1 MGWLSSNKK
10 RSFAEKLMKDIRAR
24 EEKENVDV
32 IGKVSPEIQAQ
43 RDAENTLAKNSQKMQ
58 QIKEVRQKE
67 DEKQEGQLLAIHGAK
82 IKFNSH
88 MGEFKVLNDVPTT
101 QGKLTGTTVEKQ
113 ILNFTF
119 YDGFQMLSLT
129 EWQDFGTVKVQDNE
143 ALIKKSTL
151 PGTGK
156 MPGNVPPES
165 GKIEFVDSG
174 QVNVPESITTTGA
187 PVPENVDDNTEY
199 IYYSKEGLYLG
210 GIESSPKVYLSTQG
224 EYDKAKKDKKWSL
237 INKESNL
244 LKENEKSISNNDFNY
259 ISYVVKMESGDND
272 LKELKCIAFASYNR
286 SKKVNKTWR
295 GLLSTTYSSVPN
307 KKLLSISDKDSKSI
321 NTRKAVISVLL
332 NETDITKGAEFWDGT
347 DFLAWG
353 NSEQNP
359 YNKLGQNK
367 FDEYK
372 FIEISKDVYTDF
384 VGAQSLSTTYP
395 DKGNHTKGNE
405 HGSHEHITIKK
416 KDKEVKKIKYKIPA
430 AEFTDNNNWK
440 SGNFYYETGVKVT
453 NGISGTISAGK
464 SIFWKLTPIKLLK

>member
-1 MGWLSSNKK
+1 
-10 RSFAEKLMKDIRAR
+10 
-24 EEKENVDV
+24 
-32 IGKVSPEIQAQ
+32 
-43 RDAENTLAKNSQKMQ
+43 
-58 QIKEVRQKE
+58 
-67 DEKQEGQLLAIHGAK
+67 
-82 IKFNSH
+82 
-88 MGEFKVLNDVPTT
+88 
-101 QGKLTGTTVEKQ
+101 
-113 ILNFTF
+113 
-119 YDGFQMLSLT
+119 MLSLT
-129 EWQDFGTVKVQDNE
+129 KWQDFGTVNVQDNF
-143 ALIKKSTL
+143 ALLKKSTL

-174 QVNVPESITTTGA
+174 QINVPENITTKGV

-199 IYYSKEGLYLG
+199 IYYTKEGLYLG

-307 KKLLSISDKDSKSI
+307 KKSLNMSDKDSKSL
-321 NTRKAVISVLL
+321 NARKSVISVLI
-332 NETDITKGAEFWDGT
+332 NEADITKGAEFWDGT

-372 FIEISKDVYTDF
+372 FIEIPKDVYTDF

-430 AEFTDNNNWK
+430 AEFTDNKNWK
-440 SGNFYYETGVKVT
+440 SGNFYYETGVKAT

-464 SIFWKLTPIKLLK
+464 SIFWKLTPNRLLK

>member
-244 LKENEKSISNNDFNY
+244 LKENGKNITNNDFSY

-286 SKKVNKTWR
+286 SRKVNKTWR